1 MNKIMQSINGSIL
14 ILFTAGMILILLSFS
29 GFITSFLPPVTF
41 EDLLDG
47 REIKMGSHI
56 EGNVVYAL
64 DYFASDTTYKK
75 NSEGIIVPK
84 KNSGNYYIIP
94 FYGGYLGLK
103 TDNDQNL
110 SFDRLTDETYAFL
123 KGGQKPQM
131 EIFIDGQIIPMK
143 QKLIP
148 YFHRYLSDA
157 GYSVEEINAMGSPFL
172 IQPRAF
178 IVNRILFSAGTVFLF
193 LSVLIFR
200 RIYRRLCILEEF
212 SKDIPVT

>member
-1 MNKIMQSINGSIL
+1 MNKIMQSINGGIL

-178 IVNRILFSAGTVFLF
+178 IVNRILFAAGIVFLF

>member
-14 ILFTAGMILILLSFS
+14 ILFTAGMTLILLSFS

-41 EDLLDG
+41 EDLLNG
-47 REIKMGSHI
+47 REIKIGSHV

-64 DYFASDTTYKK
+64 DYFASDTTYEK

-103 TDNDQNL
+103 TNHDQNL

-123 KGGQKPQM
+123 KGGQKPRM
-131 EIFIDGQIIPMK
+131 EIFIDGEIIPMK

-157 GYSVEEINAMGSPFL
+157 GYSAEEINAMGSPFL

-178 IVNRILFSAGTVFLF
+178 IISRILFAAGILFLF

-200 RIYRRLCILEEF
+200 RIYRRFSILEEF
-212 SKDIPVT
+212 SKDMPVT

>member
-1 MNKIMQSINGSIL
+1 MNKIMQSINGGIL

>member
-29 GFITSFLPPVTF
+29 GFITSLLPPVTF
-41 EDLLDG
+41 EDLLNG
-47 REIKMGSHI
+47 REIKIGSHI

-103 TDNDQNL
+103 TDHDQNL
-110 SFDRLTDETYAFL
+110 SFDRLTEETYAFL

-178 IVNRILFSAGTVFLF
+178 IVNRILFAAGIVFLF

>member
-41 EDLLDG
+41 EDLLNG
-47 REIKMGSHI
+47 REIKIGSHV

-64 DYFASDTTYKK
+64 DYFASDTTY
-75 NSEGIIVPK
+75 
-84 KNSGNYYIIP
+84 
-94 FYGGYLGLK
+94 
-103 TDNDQNL
+103 
-110 SFDRLTDETYAFL
+110 ETYAFL
-123 KGGQKPQM
+123 KGGQKPRM
-131 EIFIDGQIIPMK
+131 EIFIDGEIIPMK

-157 GYSVEEINAMGSPFL
+157 GYSAEEINAMGSPFL

-178 IVNRILFSAGTVFLF
+178 IISRILFAAGILFLF

-200 RIYRRLCILEEF
+200 RIYRRFSILEEF
-212 SKDIPVT
+212 SKDMPVT